1 MTWLCFSAYL
11 IAFRQLLCYVV
22 RFGLIQCVIKKST
35 DDIPTCPSIWLFGR
49 ILICSSWYCSKF
61 TYEVNSPA
69 LSPAHSFWIYT
80 SFYLLPFVWVNLG
93 PFTRNTELLL
103 KDRSQSF
110 FTRLGTCKMH
120 TKLVCVCTHT
130 CVWAHAC
137 VWRGEREGEWDAGP
151 LRSDELETERAFSV
165 PNPFWAL
172 LCPCVPWFTPASL
185 ESQSKWS

>member
-22 RFGLIQCVIKKST
+22 CFGLIQCVIKKST

-61 TYEVNSPA
+61 IYEVNSPA
-69 LSPAHSFWIYT
+69 LSQAHSFWIYT
-80 SFYLLPFVWVNLG
+80 SFYLLSFVWVNLG

-120 TKLVCVCTHT
+120 TKLVCAHTRVCERTHV
-130 CVWAHAC
+130 CEEERGRENEMLAH
-137 VWRGEREGEWDAGP
+137 WGQ
-151 LRSDELETERAFSV
+151 T
-165 PNPFWAL
+165 N
-172 LCPCVPWFTPASL
+172 
-185 ESQSKWS
+185 